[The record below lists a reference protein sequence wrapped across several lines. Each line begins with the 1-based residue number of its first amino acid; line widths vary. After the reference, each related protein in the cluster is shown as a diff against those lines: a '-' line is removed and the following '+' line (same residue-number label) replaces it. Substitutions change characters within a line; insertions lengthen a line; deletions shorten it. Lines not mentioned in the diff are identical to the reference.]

1 MNTGDRMW
9 MAILAVLF
17 LYGCGPTK
25 TPKTTTPE
33 SSPSASTPA
42 STSGDT
48 GKKETAGATTPPKA
62 DPTPKPEVE
71 KKQEKKEEPKYITV
85 QHILIGFQGSLRGK
99 PITRTKE
106 EAKTL
111 AEELLKKA
119 KAGEDFDTL
128 VKEHTDD
135 SHPGIYKMANH
146 GVPGDRGNGVRPRGE
161 MVPAFGNVG
170 FPLAVGEVG
179 MAAYDPPRNSPFG
192 WHIVKRVE

>member
-1 MNTGDRMW
+1 

-62 DPTPKPEVE
+62 DPTPKPEA
-71 KKQEKKEEPKYITV
+71 EKKEEPKYITV
-85 QHILIGFQGSLRGK
+85 QHILIGFQGSVRGK
-99 PITRTKE
+99 SITRTKE

-146 GVPGDRGNGVRPRGE
+146 GVPGDRANRVYSRGQ

-170 FPLAVGEVG
+170 FPLDVGGVG
-179 MAAYDPPRNSPFG
+179 MAAHDPRNSPYG